1 MNDEQRE
8 RLDEIEEEIHE
19 LAEEIGADLTD
30 RENVKT
36 AEVTRPVHGEARLHS
51 ETVQYEA
58 PEPETYTEEVA
69 IPAPMQDPDEAETK
83 TVERKHHRPSFEDVV
98 EHSSNS
104 NLNKDDT
111 NSDSDIPAP
120 GEVYRER
127 SDE

>member
-19 LAEEIGADLTD
+19 LAEEIGADLPD

-36 AEVTRPVHGEARLHS
+36 YEMTRPVHGETRLHS

-58 PEPETYTEEVA
+58 PESETYTEEVT
-69 IPAPMQDPDEAETK
+69 IPAPSQDPDEAETK

-104 NLNKDDT
+104 YVNEDGTEN
-111 NSDSDIPAP
+111 SDIPAP
-120 GEVYRER
+120 TEVY
-127 SDE
+127 DE

>member
-19 LAEEIGADLTD
+19 LAAEIGADLPD

-36 AEVTRPVHGEARLHS
+36 YEMTRPVHGEARLHS

-58 PEPETYTEEVA
+58 PESETYTEEVT

-83 TVERKHHRPSFEDVV
+83 TVERKHSGPSPEEIFEY
-98 EHSSNS
+98 SSNS
-104 NLNKDDT
+104 YLNEDVGEDT
-111 NSDSDIPAP
+111 DIPAP
-120 GEVYRER
+120 GEVSRER
-127 SDE
+127 RDE